1 VTYLFNT
8 VYVIL
13 IGLAFPL
20 LWIKD
25 MRSRKYRR
33 GLQQRFTGQVPRR
46 SGENP
51 CIWLHAVSVGEVN
64 LLRPLI
70 EAIEMANSDIHC
82 VISTS
87 TEAGYRLA
95 TERYSPRLVFRCPLD
110 FSWSVRET
118 LRRIRPNVLIL
129 AELELWPNL
138 IRLTHRSGAE
148 VAVINGRLGDR
159 SFRGYRRLRPWIGK
173 LLSQLSLINC
183 QDAATSARF
192 LELGAPAERV
202 FTTGSIKFDGAE
214 SDRNNQLTRELAR
227 LAGIM
232 PEDVIFLAGSTQ
244 DPEEQMAL
252 NVYQLL
258 KKDFPELRLILV
270 PRHPERFDQVAQLLD
285 RSRLCW
291 QRRSRL
297 SKSVEIPSW
306 NILLVDTVGEL
317 GAWWGTSQIAYVG
330 GSMGNRGGQNMIEPA
345 AYGTVVCFGPQTK
358 NFRDIVAALLKRKA
372 ATVIHDQRELADL
385 VKKALSNPGFVEKTG
400 NAARQLVAENSGA
413 TQRTLAG
420 LRPLLERARS
430 QANSARRVDTAH
442 QTSSS
447 KGPTV
452 RQKI

>member
-1 VTYLFNT
+1 
-8 VYVIL
+8 
-13 IGLAFPL
+13 
-20 LWIKD
+20 
-25 MRSRKYRR
+25 M
-33 GLQQRFTGQVPRR
+33 
-46 SGENP
+46 
-51 CIWLHAVSVGEVN
+51 
-64 LLRPLI
+64 
-70 EAIEMANSDIHC
+70 
-82 VISTS
+82 
-87 TEAGYRLA
+87 
-95 TERYSPRLVFRCPLD
+95 
-110 FSWSVRET
+110 
-118 LRRIRPNVLIL
+118 
-129 AELELWPNL
+129 
-138 IRLTHRSGAE
+138 
-148 VAVINGRLGDR
+148 
-159 SFRGYRRLRPWIGK
+159 
-173 LLSQLSLINC
+173 LSQLSLINC
-183 QDAATSARF
+183 QDATTSARF

-227 LAGIM
+227 LAGIL
-232 PEDVIFLAGSTQ
+232 PEDVIFIAGSTQ

-252 NVYQLL
+252 DVYQLL
-258 KKDFPELRLILV
+258 KKDFPALRLILV

-285 RSRLCW
+285 HSRLCW

-400 NAARQLVAENSGA
+400 SAARQLVAENSGA
-413 TQRTLAG
+413 TQRTLAS
-420 LRPLLERARS
+420 LDPLLDRARS

-442 QTSSS
+442 QASSS
-447 KGPTV
+447 KAPTV